1 MTSVTGE
8 NPACRANEERS
19 SAMFTFALK
28 RFLFPSEDL
37 HMYMSTLLVPYLLLM
52 VLHTSSH
59 ALTDQQDGLR
69 LYL

>member
-1 MTSVTGE
+1 MTSVTGA
-8 NPACRANEERS
+8 NPAFSANKERS
-19 SAMFTFALK
+19 SAIFTFTLK

-37 HMYMSTLLVPYLLLM
+37 HMYMSTLLVPCLLM

-59 ALTDQQDGLR
+59 ASTDQQDGLR

>member
-1 MTSVTGE
+1 MTSVTGA
-8 NPACRANEERS
+8 NPAFSANKERS
-19 SAMFTFALK
+19 SAMFTFTLK

-37 HMYMSTLLVPYLLLM
+37 HMYMSTLLVPCLYLM

-59 ALTDQQDGLR
+59 ASTDQQDRLR